1 MLIPGC
7 GNLITFGN
15 KILLTAPHHFW
26 KLQIILIAPH
36 HSANSVLLGEEDLGQ
51 LMHSDKVA
59 KFYLRN
65 VHNRFSAS
73 GGTRGGWK
81 EKPLLHQ
88 KSGNTLTSFIQNY
101 AVYRLR
107 RRFLNMGKTLFLRR
121 RKTKNIA

>member
-1 MLIPGC
+1 M
-7 GNLITFGN
+7 
-15 KILLTAPHHFW
+15 
-26 KLQIILIAPH
+26 PH
-36 HSANSVLLGEEDLGQ
+36 HSANSVLLGEEDLEQ

-101 AVYRLR
+101 VVYRLR
-107 RRFLNMGKTLFLRR
+107 RRFLNRERFFFYAEEKQKTLPEGFF
-121 RKTKNIA
+121 